1 MGSSTDVNRKARYWS
16 LGAVGLGVAV
26 VLIATFS
33 SRRFILE
40 EWHLSS
46 LESGDKEKRE
56 RAAKALGDI
65 GSVRAIPLLTQASC
79 ESSGDDFEATV
90 SVMAQV
96 FADVSVL
103 SLTSPFK
110 ISVASLGGLSIRRLR
125 AFRVNQSV
133 SLDRQFED
141 LAKQV
146 ADRLTDNPHFEALT
160 KIVEREKRAAVPHLA
175 ERLKGDKWLVRWHA
189 ARLLGVLGPDAED
202 SVQML
207 KTKLEDSNSFVR
219 YAAAEA
225 LKSIGHDDE
234 Q

>member
-1 MGSSTDVNRKARYWS
+1 MSSSTKVNRKARYWS

-56 RAAKALGDI
+56 RAAKALGDN

-79 ESSGDDFEATV
+79 ESSGDDFEETV
-90 SVMAQV
+90 SVMAQI

-110 ISVASLGGLSIRRLR
+110 ISVASLGGLSTRRLR

-146 ADRLTDNPHFEALT
+146 ADRLTDNPHPPQQTEMMRDALIARGVPVACIMFEGEGHGFRDARNQITAL
-160 KIVEREKRAAVPHLA
+160 ESELSFF
-175 ERLKGDKWLVRWHA
+175 GQ
-189 ARLLGVLGPDAED
+189 VLGFEPAGDIQPVAI
-202 SVQML
+202 VGL
-207 KTKLEDSNSFVR
+207 
-219 YAAAEA
+219 
-225 LKSIGHDDE
+225 
-234 Q
+234 